1 LKLFE
6 LLVKA
11 VIFAVIR
18 VAWMLKPGLATP
30 LYCWYL
36 RRRGVKIEGRPNY
49 ISAKVWFDSTDYSL
63 ISLGDGCTI
72 SSNVRIL
79 THDAAAGT
87 VGAEVGAAAELLAV
101 RIRPV
106 AIGRNCFI
114 GTGSL
119 LLPGAQ
125 VGAGSIVAA
134 GSVVRGVV
142 PPLSIV
148 IGSPARI
155 SGSVPAYL
163 KKYRERS

>member
-1 LKLFE
+1 MFE

-11 VIFAVIR
+11 VVFTVIR
-18 VAWMLKPGLATP
+18 LAWLLRPGLSTP
-30 LYCWYL
+30 VYTWYL

-49 ISAKVWFDSTDYSL
+49 ISAKVWFDSTNYSL

-79 THDAAAGT
+79 THDAAAST
-87 VGAEVGAAAELLAV
+87 VGVEVGAAAELLAV

-106 AIGRNCFI
+106 SIGRNCFI

-125 VGAGSIVAA
+125 LGAGSVVAA

-148 IGSPARI
+148 MGSPARV
-155 SGSVPAYL
+155 SGSVPEYL
-163 KKYRERS
+163 EKNRNRL